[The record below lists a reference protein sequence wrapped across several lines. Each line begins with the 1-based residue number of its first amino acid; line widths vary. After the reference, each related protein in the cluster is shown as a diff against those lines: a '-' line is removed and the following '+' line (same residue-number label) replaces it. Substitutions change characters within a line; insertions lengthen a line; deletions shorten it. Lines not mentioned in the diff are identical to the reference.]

1 MKAITYTLVF
11 IAWWALYYIIPI
23 EYRLLWQPDET
34 RYAEI
39 SRGLL
44 ASGDWIVPHFLGIRY
59 FEKPIAGY
67 WINNVGQWIFGHS
80 NFAVRAGAI
89 FSSTLTASL
98 VAWLSWRIWRDRLT
112 ALLAAVI
119 YLSCLLVYG
128 VGTFTVLDPML
139 ALWLTFAM
147 CSFWYAAESES
158 VGKKIIGYFLLGIAC
173 GIGLMTKG
181 FIALIV
187 PVISVLPWVTEKKQ
201 WKSLL
206 KYGLLA
212 VLSTAA
218 VTLPW
223 ALMIAKRE
231 PTFWHYFFWVEHIQR
246 FAKESAQHRAP
257 FWYYLPLFLLGA
269 LPWLGFLLDA
279 LRQGWRDRKE
289 NSGTIYL
296 LGWILMPLLF
306 FSIAK
311 GKLLTYILP
320 CYAPLAALL
329 AHHVL
334 CAVHAGASL
343 LRINAVINMLFG
355 LIGVLAVL
363 LALVPNALARHPLY
377 TPQEYGKI
385 LAATM
390 IFLTW
395 LLAGLL
401 SFTQLHKRW
410 FYAALCPLGLALL
423 VGLAIPD
430 RVTNAKQPQ
439 AMIDRVRTQLQA
451 SRYVLSNSVGV
462 ASAIAWELHRD
473 DIFLYSCPG
482 ELAWGLAFKDS
493 AERFVSEKA
502 FPDWLAAHRQQGAIT
517 LMLLLDD
524 DDRTTIHALPTPDNV
539 YQQGRAAVVEYH
551 APQ

>member
-1 MKAITYTLVF
+1 MKSVIYTLAFV
-11 IAWWALYYIIPI
+11 ALWALYYVIPV

-44 ASGDWIVPHFLGIRY
+44 ASSNWAVPHFLDIRY

-89 FSSTLTASL
+89 FSSALTACL
-98 VAWLSWRIWRDRLT
+98 VAWLSWRIWRNKHT
-112 ALLAAVI
+112 ALIAAVI

-128 VGTFTVLDPML
+128 IGTYAVLDPIFT
-139 ALWLTFAM
+139 LWLTLAM
-147 CSFWYAAESES
+147 CSFWYTAESKS
-158 VGKKIIGYFLLGIAC
+158 VGKKVIGYLVLGIAC
-173 GIGLMTKG
+173 GMGLMTKG
-181 FIALIV
+181 FLALAV
-187 PVISVLPWVTEKKQ
+187 PAISVLPWVTEKKQ

-212 VLSTAA
+212 VLSAAA
-218 VTLPW
+218 VTLHW
-223 ALMIAKRE
+223 ALTIAERE

-246 FAKESAQHRAP
+246 FAKEGAQHRAP

-269 LPWLGFLLDA
+269 LPWLGLLPGA
-279 LRQGWRDRKE
+279 LRQGWHDRKE
-289 NSGTIYL
+289 NSGMIYL

-306 FSIAK
+306 FSLAK

-334 CAVHAGASL
+334 CAASAGASV
-343 LRINAVINMLFG
+343 LRTNAVINIIFG
-355 LIGVLAVL
+355 FIGVLTVL
-363 LALVPNALARHPLY
+363 LVLAPHALARYPLY
-377 TPQEYGKI
+377 KPEECGKV
-385 LAATM
+385 LAATV

-395 LLAGLL
+395 LLIGLFSL
-401 SFTQLHKRW
+401 TQPHKRW
-410 FYAALCPLGLALL
+410 FYAVFCPLGLALL

-430 RVTNAKQPQ
+430 SVANAKQPQ
-439 AMIDRVRTQLQA
+439 AIIEPVSAQLQA

-462 ASAIAWELHRD
+462 ASAIAWELQRD
-473 DIFLYSCPG
+473 DIFLYSRRG
-482 ELAWGLAFKDS
+482 ELAWGLTFKDS
-493 AERFVSEKA
+493 AERFVSKEA
-502 FPDWLAAHRQQGAIT
+502 FPDWLTTHRQQGNIT

-524 DDRTTIHALPTPDNV
+524 DDSKTIHALPTPDSV
-539 YQQGRAAVVEYH
+539 YQQGRFAVVEYH
-551 APQ
+551 AQ

>member
-1 MKAITYTLVF
+1 MKAVTYTLAFV
-11 IAWWALYYIIPI
+11 ALWAFYYVIPV

-44 ASGDWIVPHFLGIRY
+44 ASGDWAVPHFLGIRY

-67 WINNVGQWIFGHS
+67 WINNMGQWIFGHS

-89 FSSTLTASL
+89 FSSTLTACL
-98 VAWLSWRIWRDRLT
+98 VAWLSWRIWRNKRT

-128 VGTFTVLDPML
+128 VSTYAVLDPML
-139 ALWLTFAM
+139 ALWLTLAM
-147 CSFWYAAESES
+147 CSFWYTAESAF
-158 VGKKIIGYFLLGIAC
+158 VGKKVIGYLVLGIAC
-173 GIGLMTKG
+173 GMGVMTKG
-181 FIALIV
+181 FLALAV
-187 PVISVLPWVTEKKQ
+187 PVISVLPWVTERKQ

-206 KYGLLA
+206 KYGSLA
-212 VLSTAA
+212 VLSAAA

-223 ALMIAKRE
+223 ALTIAERE

-246 FAKESAQHRAP
+246 FAEDGAQHRAP

-269 LPWLGFLLDA
+269 LPWLGFLPGA

-296 LGWILMPLLF
+296 LGWTLMPLLF
-306 FSIAK
+306 FSLAK

-334 CAVHAGASL
+334 CAARAGTSV
-343 LRINAVINMLFG
+343 LRTNAVINLLFG
-355 LIGVLAVL
+355 LVGVLAVL
-363 LALVPNALARHPLY
+363 LVLAPHALARYPLY
-377 TPQEYGKI
+377 TPQEYGKV
-385 LAATM
+385 LAATV

-395 LLAGLL
+395 SLMALL
-401 SFTQLHKRW
+401 SFTQPHKRW
-410 FYAALCPLGLALL
+410 FYAAFCPLGLALL

-430 RVTNAKQPQ
+430 RVVNAKQPQ
-439 AMIDRVRTQLQA
+439 AMIETASSQLQS

-462 ASAIAWELHRD
+462 ASAIAWALQRD
-473 DIFLYSCPG
+473 DIFLYSRRG

-493 AERFVSEKA
+493 AERFVPEEA
-502 FPDWLAAHRQQGAIT
+502 FPDWLAAHRQKGNIT

-524 DDRTTIHALPTPDNV
+524 DDRTTIHALPTPDSV
-539 YQQGRAAVVEYH
+539 YQQGRFAVVEYY
-551 APQ
+551 AQ